1 MNASRRVGPSGKAT
15 LPRSLAAARLAVYAT
30 FFVCGLVFAAWVS
43 RIPAIKEKLGLDAA
57 ELGLVLFGV
66 PMGLMVALPVT
77 GWAISRRGSH
87 RVVTVA
93 ALSNCLVLPFLAL
106 APSGVTLLVALF
118 LFGFTQAALDISMNA
133 QAVEVEQRY
142 ARPIM
147 SSFHALFSLGGLVG
161 AALGGVAAGLEVGP
175 LPFFTLMT
183 LFALGVMLGAI
194 RWLIPTPGEPA
205 GARFAWP
212 RGVLLGLGLI
222 LFCTGL
228 GEGAVADW
236 SAVFMKQ
243 NLGSS
248 EALAALAFSAFSVA
262 MVIGR
267 LGGDAL
273 NHRFGPVGLARA
285 GGLLAAAGLGLAV
298 GSSAPWIALLGFVL
312 VGFGYCTL
320 FPLVFSAAGNVP
332 GVHPGMALASVATL
346 GYTGFL
352 VGPPLIGL
360 VAEATSLPASL
371 GMVAALAL
379 LITALA
385 GLLGTAR

>member
-1 MNASRRVGPSGKAT
+1 M
-15 LPRSLAAARLAVYAT
+15 AARLAVYT
-30 FFVCGLVFAAWVS
+30 YFFVCGLVFAAWVS
-43 RIPAIKEKLGLDAA
+43 RIPAIKDKLALEDG

-66 PMGLMVALPVT
+66 PAGLMVAMPLT
-77 GWAISRRGSH
+77 GWAISRLGS
-87 RVVTVA
+87 RWVVTVA
-93 ALSNCLVLPFLAL
+93 ALLNGLILPLLAL
-106 APSGVTLLVALF
+106 APSGAVLFLALF
-118 LFGFTQAALDISMNA
+118 FFGFTQAAMDISMNA
-133 QAVEVEQRY
+133 QAVEVEKRY

-161 AALGGVAAGLEVGP
+161 AALGGAAAGLEVAP
-175 LPFFTLMT
+175 LPFFALVS
-183 LFALGVMLGAI
+183 LFALGVILGGF
-194 RWLIPTPGEPA
+194 RWLILTPSQPA
-205 GARFAWP
+205 GTRFVWP

-243 NLGSS
+243 SLGAG

-273 NHRFGPVGLARA
+273 HHRFGPVRLARV
-285 GGLLAAAGLGLAV
+285 GGLLAATGLGLAV
-298 GSSAPWIALLGFVL
+298 GSSRPYLALLGFVL

-320 FPLVFSAAGNVP
+320 FPLVFSAAGKVP
-332 GVHPGMALASVATL
+332 GVHPGIALASVATL
-346 GYTGFL
+346 GYAGFL

-360 VAEATSLPASL
+360 MAEAISLPASL
-371 GMVAALAL
+371 GMVAVLAL
-379 LITALA
+379 LIAALA
-385 GLLGTAR
+385 GLLRTAQTGGQGR

>member
-1 MNASRRVGPSGKAT
+1 
-15 LPRSLAAARLAVYAT
+15 
-30 FFVCGLVFAAWVS
+30 
-43 RIPAIKEKLGLDAA
+43 
-57 ELGLVLFGV
+57 
-66 PMGLMVALPVT
+66 
-77 GWAISRRGSH
+77 
-87 RVVTVA
+87 
-93 ALSNCLVLPFLAL
+93 
-106 APSGVTLLVALF
+106 
-118 LFGFTQAALDISMNA
+118 
-133 QAVEVEQRY
+133 
-142 ARPIM
+142 
-147 SSFHALFSLGGLVG
+147 
-161 AALGGVAAGLEVGP
+161 
-175 LPFFTLMT
+175 
-183 LFALGVMLGAI
+183 
-194 RWLIPTPGEPA
+194 
-205 GARFAWP
+205 
-212 RGVLLGLGLI
+212 
-222 LFCTGL
+222 
-228 GEGAVADW
+228 
-236 SAVFMKQ
+236 MKQ

-379 LITALA
+379 LVTALA

>member
-1 MNASRRVGPSGKAT
+1 MNPS
-15 LPRSLAAARLAVYAT
+15 LPRTLTAARLAVYVT
-30 FFVCGLVFAAWVS
+30 FFICGFVFAAWVS
-43 RIPAIKEKLGLDAA
+43 RIPAIKDKLGLDAGG
-57 ELGLVLFGV
+57 LGLVLFGV
-66 PMGLMVALPVT
+66 PVGLIVAMPIT
-77 GWAISRRGSH
+77 GWAISRLGSH

-106 APSGVTLLVALF
+106 APSGVALFVALF
-118 LFGFTQAALDISMNA
+118 FFGFTQAAMDISMNA
-133 QAVEVEQRY
+133 QAVEVEKVY
-142 ARPIM
+142 GRPIM

-161 AALGGVAAGLEVGP
+161 AALGGGAAGIGLGP
-175 LPFFTLMT
+175 LPFFTLM
-183 LFALGVMLGAI
+183 ALLGFLAMLGAI
-194 RWLIPTPGEPA
+194 RFLIPTPGEP
-205 GARFAWP
+205 GGPRFAWP
-212 RGVLLGLGLI
+212 TGVLLGLGLI

-236 SAVFMKQ
+236 SAVFMRQ

-267 LGGDAL
+267 LTGDTL
-273 NHRFGPVGLARA
+273 NHRFGPVRLARA
-285 GGLLAAAGLGLAV
+285 GGLLAAAGLLLAV
-298 GSSAPWIALLGFVL
+298 GSSTPWMALLGFVL

-360 VAEATSLPASL
+360 VAEATSLTVSL
-371 GMVAALAL
+371 GMVAGLAL
-379 LITALA
+379 VITALA
-385 GLLGTAR
+385 GLLRTAR

>member
-57 ELGLVLFGV
+57 ELGLVLFGA

-106 APSGVTLLVALF
+106 APSGVTLFVALF

-205 GARFAWP
+205 GA
-212 RGVLLGLGLI
+212 
-222 LFCTGL
+222 
-228 GEGAVADW
+228 
-236 SAVFMKQ
+236 
-243 NLGSS
+243 
-248 EALAALAFSAFSVA
+248 
-262 MVIGR
+262 
-267 LGGDAL
+267 
-273 NHRFGPVGLARA
+273 H
-285 GGLLAAAGLGLAV
+285 
-298 GSSAPWIALLGFVL
+298 
-312 VGFGYCTL
+312 
-320 FPLVFSAAGNVP
+320 
-332 GVHPGMALASVATL
+332 
-346 GYTGFL
+346 
-352 VGPPLIGL
+352 
-360 VAEATSLPASL
+360 
-371 GMVAALAL
+371 
-379 LITALA
+379 
-385 GLLGTAR
+385 